1 MRMMPLTHM
10 VVMDTHTTI
19 EPSDDASRRDRDLLR
34 LMAWLSP
41 SFPVGAFSYS
51 HGLEYA
57 VEAGRVTD
65 RVTLL
70 DWTAAILT
78 QGSGRVDAIVFRASY
93 EAIRNQDEPLLVWAL
108 ERGDAMRATR
118 ELGVEA
124 AGQGRAFLDM
134 VLGPWPAPA
143 LDRLRE
149 VAATCDRPVVYSVA
163 VAVAAASHGIPER
176 SALTA
181 YLHAFGANLVSAGVR
196 LIPLGQSD
204 GLWATARLEAVVQR
218 ACATAMVTP
227 RADIGSGTIMADW
240 ASARHETQYTRLFR
254 S

>member
-1 MRMMPLTHM
+1 MDM
-10 VVMDTHTTI
+10 VVMDTLTTI
-19 EPSDDASRRDRDLLR
+19 ESPDRANVGEAELLR

-65 RVTLL
+65 RAALL
-70 DWTAAILT
+70 AWSSEILC
-78 QGSGRVDAIVFRASY
+78 QGSGRVDSCLFRASY
-93 EAIRNQDEPLLVWAL
+93 EATATGDRDLMVWAL
-108 ERGDAMRATR
+108 ERGDTMRATR
-118 ELGVEA
+118 ELGVES
-124 AGQGRAFLDM
+124 AGQGRAFMDM
-134 VLGPWPAPA
+134 VSGPWPAP
-143 LDRLRE
+143 DHKWLRDI
-149 VAATCDRPVVYSVA
+149 AAELARPVVYPVA
-163 VAVAAASHGIPER
+163 VAVSAAAHKIPER
-176 SALTA
+176 AALTA

-204 GLWATARLEAVVQR
+204 GLYTIAELEPVVQR
-218 ACATAMVTP
+218 AVTAAMVGA
-227 RADIGSGTIMADW
+227 REDIGSGTIMADW